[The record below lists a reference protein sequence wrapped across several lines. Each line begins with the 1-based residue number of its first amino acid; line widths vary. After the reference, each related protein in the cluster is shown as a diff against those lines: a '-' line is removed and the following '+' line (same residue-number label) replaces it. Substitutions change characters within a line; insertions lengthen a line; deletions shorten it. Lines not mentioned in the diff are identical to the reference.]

1 MTDAEADAI
10 IDSVWCSEATLSA
23 NLRALARAAAVYG
36 WRCAQAARWL
46 EKHSSR

>member
-10 IDSVWCSEATLSA
+10 IKSAWREEASLSA
-23 NLRALARAAAVYG
+23 NLRAVVRIAVCYG

-46 EKHSSR
+46 TKNNRF